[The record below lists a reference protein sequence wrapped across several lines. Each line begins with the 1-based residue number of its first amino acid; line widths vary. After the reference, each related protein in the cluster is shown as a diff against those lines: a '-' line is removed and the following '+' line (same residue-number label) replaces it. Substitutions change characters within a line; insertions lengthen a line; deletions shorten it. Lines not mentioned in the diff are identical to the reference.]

1 MKLALVI
8 TTLLINL
15 VHPQYNPASPWYWAT
30 TVVTETVWTVCTVE
44 ETETVGPN
52 LFPAP
57 HALLDSKLTCPQ
69 VIEKAALTTNLV
81 LPNPGE
87 VLTSVTVQPPSSPTS
102 CYALPTPPSSLEV
115 VAFSANQ
122 ISRDGGN
129 ANATDPVFFYVGN
142 NATSPEYV
150 GTLVDGNRI
159 ILDLSPDTS
168 GAGRVALLLP
178 GGESLVFDQAGVHH
192 YDAGCRAVS
201 SVMIPSFMAQV
212 LSIATS
218 PIIHASPPEPGPAS
232 GGYSSSITR
241 RAMQSSNF
249 TVQLVVE
256 SIIDAELQGPNM
268 MFGPSACT
276 FISRTPGQGEWP
288 VFTWTCEYPGKQSAE
303 KKCEAAFHNW
313 LRPNSNSNRAARG
326 MMQSGDDLFQYLPRF
341 LSKVGGSLTNLL
353 PGVTPILQTGIKWL
367 SAAQNA
373 VIDVAELGGESV
385 CEVLHAFDEYKLI
398 MSDNGLPDGPHTVG
412 AYVSHPPVETIVG
425 TLARHTTRMTREP
438 SRAAIPSEKGGG
450 ENVTV
455 TSFGG
460 GAEGDLGRSLSEV
473 GTSLLSLGKGVG
485 ATMSAS
491 EGKGILTVTGTVMA
505 SETVR
510 AATTVVPATVTT

>member
-1 MKLALVI
+1 
-8 TTLLINL
+8 
-15 VHPQYNPASPWYWAT
+15 
-30 TVVTETVWTVCTVE
+30 
-44 ETETVGPN
+44 
-52 LFPAP
+52 
-57 HALLDSKLTCPQ
+57 
-69 VIEKAALTTNLV
+69 
-81 LPNPGE
+81 
-87 VLTSVTVQPPSSPTS
+87 
-102 CYALPTPPSSLEV
+102 
-115 VAFSANQ
+115 
-122 ISRDGGN
+122 
-129 ANATDPVFFYVGN
+129 
-142 NATSPEYV
+142 
-150 GTLVDGNRI
+150 
-159 ILDLSPDTS
+159 
-168 GAGRVALLLP
+168 
-178 GGESLVFDQAGVHH
+178 
-192 YDAGCRAVS
+192 
-201 SVMIPSFMAQV
+201 
-212 LSIATS
+212 
-218 PIIHASPPEPGPAS
+218 
-232 GGYSSSITR
+232 
-241 RAMQSSNF
+241 
-249 TVQLVVE
+249 
-256 SIIDAELQGPNM
+256 
-268 MFGPSACT
+268 
-276 FISRTPGQGEWP
+276 
-288 VFTWTCEYPGKQSAE
+288 
-303 KKCEAAFHNW
+303 
-313 LRPNSNSNRAARG
+313 
-326 MMQSGDDLFQYLPRF
+326 MQSGDDLFQYLPRF

-398 MSDNGLPDGPHTVG
+398 MSDNGLPEGPHTVG

-510 AATTVVPATVTT
+510 AATTVVPATVAT